1 MTKLQSALVL
11 LTLVSSSVVFANTD
25 FKTLDAHEQALQSQD
40 EVQTKQLME
49 QLNMQSHDGL
59 TENDFFEY

>member
-11 LTLVSSSVVFANTD
+11 LTLVSSSMVFANTD
-25 FKTLDAHEQALQSQD
+25 FKTPDAHEQALKSQN
-40 EVQTKQLME
+40 EVPAKQLME

>member
-25 FKTLDAHEQALQSQD
+25 FKTLDTHEQALKLQN

-49 QLNMQSHDGL
+49 QLNVQSHDGL